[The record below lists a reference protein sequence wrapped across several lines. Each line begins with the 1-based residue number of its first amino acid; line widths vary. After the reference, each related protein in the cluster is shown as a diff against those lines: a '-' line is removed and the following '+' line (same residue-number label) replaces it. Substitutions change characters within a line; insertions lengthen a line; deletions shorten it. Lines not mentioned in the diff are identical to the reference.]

1 MINAWAPAA
10 PLASKRDL
18 GRKGDGYDR
27 CASPPC
33 AKLDTRP
40 LGFFLSLL
48 TCKPFSVHRCNVTH
62 VPSISLS
69 LNIRERGVNSG
80 QSTIP
85 SLCRITDTKYDIR
98 SLFFPLPIYS
108 PIPCMLKSKQ
118 DLSLRP
124 IYPEFQNNIE
134 LNDRVEDEIGKIARI
149 EF

>member
-1 MINAWAPAA
+1 MIDAHHHRVQNSIPGHWD
-10 PLASKRDL
+10 S
-18 GRKGDGYDR
+18 
-27 CASPPC
+27 
-33 AKLDTRP
+33 
-40 LGFFLSLL
+40 FFPFSRANRSQSTAVTLLTYHLSLL
-48 TCKPFSVHRCNVTH
+48 L
-62 VPSISLS
+62 SLS

-134 LNDRVEDEIGKIARI
+134 LNDRRRNWEDRSDRILTLDTRPKIAQSWKNLLI
-149 EF
+149 F